1 MKDLK
6 ELPAPEKK
14 VVAKV
19 MTEQGFSSRKIE
31 EITGID
37 HATVAR
43 YAKEQTPDDMIQFE
57 TEFAGIVRDKK
68 NKILYK
74 GLDRIEALIPQEAK
88 ISEVVKA
95 IETVEGK
102 SNNNSPAVQVNTF
115 INTKKDEYGI

>member
-6 ELPAPEKK
+6 QLPPPEQK

-31 EITGID
+31 ELTGID
-37 HATVAR
+37 HVTVTR
-43 YAKEQTPDDMIQFE
+43 YAQEPTPDELKQFE
-57 TEFAGIVRDKK
+57 TQFTCIITDKK

-74 GLDRIEALIPQEAK
+74 GLDRIEALIPQETK

-95 IETVEGK
+95 IEMVEGK
-102 SNNNSPAVQVNTF
+102 NNNSSPPVQVNTF